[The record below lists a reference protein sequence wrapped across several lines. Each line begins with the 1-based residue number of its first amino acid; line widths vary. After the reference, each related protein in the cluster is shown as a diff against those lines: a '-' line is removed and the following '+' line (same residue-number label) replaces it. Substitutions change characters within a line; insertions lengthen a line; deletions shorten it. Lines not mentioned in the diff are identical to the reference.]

1 MGKITVTF
9 IVNEKQLK
17 DMDTT
22 FKDELGWL
30 ENSGIHTIDIRE
42 EKTQEEYYQE
52 LVKSII
58 TKKDFINLLV
68 TNFNDG
74 DLPTAERLAIAE
86 FTTNWE
92 TDFKDFSD

>member
-9 IVNEKQLK
+9 AVNEKQL
-17 DMDTT
+17 DEMDTT
-22 FKDELGWL
+22 FKEELGWL
-30 ENSGIHTIDIRE
+30 EDSGIHAIEIKE

-68 TNFNDG
+68 ANFNNYG
-74 DLPTAERLAIAE
+74 LTTTERLAIEE
-86 FTTNWE
+86 FATNWE
-92 TDFKDFSD
+92 TDFKEFSD